1 MFQRSTV
8 QELVRR
14 IKEPRRFIQ
23 VLAGPRQAG
32 KTTIARQAMDA
43 CGIPTS
49 YASADEPATKD
60 RFWIEQQWESA
71 RMRLRTG
78 GHARR
83 AVLVLDEIQ
92 KVTGWSELVKR
103 LWDEDT
109 ASRIPLHVILL
120 GSSPMLVQRGLS
132 ETLAGR
138 FETLPV
144 VHWAFDEMREAFG
157 WDLDAYLYYGGYP
170 GAAPLIEDGQR
181 WRRYILD
188 SLVETSISRDVLLM
202 TRVDKPALLRQLYDL
217 ACAYSG
223 QVLSFQKMAGQ
234 LQDAGNTTTLAHYL
248 ELLGGAGLVAG
259 LQKFTGGAI
268 RSRGSS
274 PKLVVLNTALMTARS
289 GMTFAEARTDL
300 QSWGR
305 LVESAAGAYLVNS
318 ARSAGLDVYYWR
330 DRDREVDFVL
340 QRGKHVVA
348 IEVKS
353 GTRKATVSGLDAFK
367 ERFTGA
373 RTLLVGGQGLLLEDF
388 FRVPVSDWVA

>member
-14 IKEPRRFIQ
+14 INEPRRFIQ

-32 KTTIARQAMDA
+32 KTTIARQSMDA
-43 CGIPTS
+43 CEILS
-49 YASADEPATKD
+49 FYASADEPATKD
-60 RFWIEQQWESA
+60 RLWIEQQWESA
-71 RMRLRTG
+71 RVRLRTG
-78 GHARR
+78 GRARK

-92 KVTGWSELVKR
+92 KVTGWPELVKR

-109 ASRIPLHVILL
+109 VSRIPLHVVLL
-120 GSSPMLVQRGLS
+120 GSSPLLVQRGLS

-144 VHWAFDEMREAFG
+144 VHWAFDEMRQAFG
-157 WDLDAYLYYGGYP
+157 WDLDTYLFYGGYP
-170 GAAPLIEDGQR
+170 GAAPLVEDGQR

-223 QVLSFQKMAGQ
+223 QVVSFQKMAGQ
-234 LQDAGNTTTLAHYL
+234 LQDAGNTTTLARYL
-248 ELLGGAGLVAG
+248 DLLGGAGLVAG

-289 GMTFAEARTDL
+289 GMTFAETRMDL

-353 GTRKATVSGLDAFK
+353 GTRKVPLSGLEVFK
-367 ERFTGA
+367 ERFKGA
-373 RTLLVGGQGLLLEDF
+373 RTLLVGSQGLPLEDF
-388 FRVPVSDWVA
+388 FRAPVSDWVA